1 MSHELV
7 LTNAR
12 VVERRATVARTV
24 CVTGGAIVDVTR
36 GLSAARAAL
45 DLEGDYLLP
54 GLVELHTDMLEK
66 HAVPR
71 PGVAWPA
78 LAAVMAH
85 DAQLATAGITTVLDG
100 LAVGYVVDTIER
112 PRNPRPFA
120 EAIRSAQDQRL
131 LRAEHFFHMRCEVS
145 TAYVIED
152 FAPFVEDPLV
162 RLVSLMDHTP
172 GQRQF
177 VRVEKYREYNQG
189 KYRLSDGQLDEL
201 IAKRQADQARY
212 GDRHRAAIVRLCHKR
227 GLPLASHDDTTVR
240 HVEEA
245 VEAGVVIAEFPTTV
259 VAARAARSYGLA
271 VVAGAPNLVLGG
283 SHSGNVSVAHLAVQG
298 LLDILSSD
306 YVPASALHAAL
317 LLHCRHGLPLP
328 EAVATVTAS
337 PAQRAALTDRGEI
350 APGKRA
356 DLVRVRLVGE
366 LPIVLGVWRA
376 GRRIA

>member
-1 MSHELV
+1 M
-7 LTNAR
+7 
-12 VVERRATVARTV
+12 ARTV

-36 GLSAARAAL
+36 RLSAVRGAL

-78 LAAVMAH
+78 QAAVMAH
-85 DAQLATAGITTVLDG
+85 DAQLAAAGITTVLDG

-189 KYRLSDGQLDEL
+189 KYRLTDGQLDEL
-201 IAKRQADQARY
+201 IAKR
-212 GDRHRAAIVRLCHKR
+212 
-227 GLPLASHDDTTVR
+227 
-240 HVEEA
+240 
-245 VEAGVVIAEFPTTV
+245 
-259 VAARAARSYGLA
+259 
-271 VVAGAPNLVLGG
+271 LGRP
-283 SHSGNVSVAHLAVQG
+283 SQ
-298 LLDILSSD
+298 
-306 YVPASALHAAL
+306 
-317 LLHCRHGLPLP
+317 
-328 EAVATVTAS
+328 
-337 PAQRAALTDRGEI
+337 
-350 APGKRA
+350 
-356 DLVRVRLVGE
+356 
-366 LPIVLGVWRA
+366 VW
-376 GRRIA
+376 